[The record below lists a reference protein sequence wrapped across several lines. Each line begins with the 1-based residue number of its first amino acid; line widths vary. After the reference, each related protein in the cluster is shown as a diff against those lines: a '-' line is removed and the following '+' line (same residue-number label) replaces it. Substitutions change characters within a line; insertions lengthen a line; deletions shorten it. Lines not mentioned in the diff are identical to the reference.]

1 MKKLNVLLFM
11 AVVITCFSA
20 GAQEIIIDHTCT
32 DLSQVPQSW
41 VDTAKSNLRIGYGHT
56 SHGSQLVTG
65 IASFRGNPG
74 DPYYYD
80 YTSWGLNPGV
90 FLNDYWGNAG
100 GASDLGHNGYLG
112 WRDATITMLDNASND
127 RNVVI
132 WSWCGGV
139 SDNTPTGIDTYLNA
153 MDALE
158 SAYPGVT
165 FIYMTG
171 HLDGSGLSGNLHQ
184 MNERIRAYC
193 RDHDKILFDFAD
205 IESYDPDGTI
215 NYNELYATDGCEYDT
230 NGDHNPWGDGNWA
243 AEWITANPGHELTQ
257 TASQCGSCA
266 HSQQLNCVMK
276 GRAFWWMMARIAGW
290 DGPGGQGETGTLTIT
305 MPSPNQVLTP
315 GHSQPIRWSSTG
327 EVDQVRIEYATCES
341 TGWHVI
347 APSTAN
353 DGYYLWH
360 VPHTPSSGCRIR
372 ITDLSGEITDTCTPV
387 AIQGDLDDNAL
398 YIPCAADMEQVVPDL
413 SALNGEVNTYLVNC
427 SGVPLDLAFTSKD
440 ENGFVLDDTVVSVPV
455 QGKIKLDPA
464 GFGDG
469 QQRYYRIDQQA
480 DTCLHAVCES
490 DAVGFSSYLDVA
502 LSDTLLVPHVAES
515 TGYWNTFA
523 YLSNVD
529 RLETVIS
536 VGTASMSMTPAFGTA
551 ISLEELLPA
560 SPETA
565 DAWGTVGLSPFFT
578 PPRSDVLSGFEVF
591 IKENG
596 DGGAVEL
603 VQAPSADIHVPHIPT
618 STATFWTGFAL
629 LNPDITAQLLTFHFY
644 SDTGELLLTDTLDI
658 PGRTK
663 IKGTLSELFSDVAG
677 EAGWARIE
685 SSGGGIVAVELYGTH
700 HAGICG
706 FSMDADPA
714 TDFILPLMLAGEGQ
728 WTGIALTNPQETAAE
743 VTVALVDGDGIELDQ
758 ATWTVNPFS
767 RAKAVVDELFPEQT
781 IDNTCYI
788 RITASVPI
796 IGVTAAGDDGF
807 TYMCALPMHETS
819 IME

>member
-1 MKKLNVLLFM
+1 
-11 AVVITCFSA
+11 
-20 GAQEIIIDHTCT
+20 
-32 DLSQVPQSW
+32 
-41 VDTAKSNLRIGYGHT
+41 
-56 SHGSQLVTG
+56 
-65 IASFRGNPG
+65 
-74 DPYYYD
+74 
-80 YTSWGLNPGV
+80 
-90 FLNDYWGNAG
+90 
-100 GASDLGHNGYLG
+100 
-112 WRDATITMLDNASND
+112 
-127 RNVVI
+127 
-132 WSWCGGV
+132 
-139 SDNTPTGIDTYLNA
+139 
-153 MDALE
+153 
-158 SAYPGVT
+158 
-165 FIYMTG
+165 
-171 HLDGSGLSGNLHQ
+171 
-184 MNERIRAYC
+184 
-193 RDHDKILFDFAD
+193 
-205 IESYDPDGTI
+205 
-215 NYNELYATDGCEYDT
+215 
-230 NGDHNPWGDGNWA
+230 
-243 AEWITANPGHELTQ
+243 
-257 TASQCGSCA
+257 
-266 HSQQLNCVMK
+266 
-276 GRAFWWMMARIAGW
+276 
-290 DGPGGQGETGTLTIT
+290 
-305 MPSPNQVLTP
+305 
-315 GHSQPIRWSSTG
+315 
-327 EVDQVRIEYATCES
+327 
-341 TGWHVI
+341 
-347 APSTAN
+347 
-353 DGYYLWH
+353 
-360 VPHTPSSGCRIR
+360 
-372 ITDLSGEITDTCTPV
+372 
-387 AIQGDLDDNAL
+387 
-398 YIPCAADMEQVVPDL
+398 MEQVVPDL

-758 ATWTVNPFS
+758 ATWTVNPYS

-788 RITASVPI
+788 RITASAPI